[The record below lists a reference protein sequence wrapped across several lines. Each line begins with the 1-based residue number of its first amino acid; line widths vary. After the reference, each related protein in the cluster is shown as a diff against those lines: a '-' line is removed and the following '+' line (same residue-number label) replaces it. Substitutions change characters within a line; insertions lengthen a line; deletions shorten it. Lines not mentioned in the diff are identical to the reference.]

1 MRLWRRAEHHPDMGS
16 DGPDP
21 DHCEHTWRL
30 RHESVALT
38 GHYVC
43 EVCDRCGTLRIHGPD
58 EITGPATRVADGAAT
73 HLESLARRRASG
85 QGSPPQSPPD

>member
-1 MRLWRRAEHHPDMGS
+1 MRLWRRADHHRDVD

-21 DHCEHTWRL
+21 DTCEHTWRL

-43 EVCDRCGTLRIHGPD
+43 EVCDRCGTLRIHGPE
-58 EITGPATRVADGAAT
+58 EITGQTTRVAEGAAT

-85 QGSPPQSPPD
+85 QVSPPSPPD